1 MLSIIMLRVVM
12 KNVEKKAFVLIVVM
26 LSVIMQIVVAPF
38 TLLACVSRRMLKT
51 FEFRGVH
58 YKTFL
63 RP

>member
-1 MLSIIMLRVVM
+1 MLIIIMLIVVM
-12 KNVEKKAFVLIVVM
+12 KNVEKKAFVMSVVMLDVVM
-26 LSVIMQIVVAPF
+26 LSVLAPF